1 MKRGDGVESGPHPGK
16 KGQTDQEIDPD
27 GTPPSDFAIGGR
39 MLFIILATY
48 CLPCL
53 VGYKYGCILVY
64 QQSING
70 FQGSK
75 KGPVASPVLSPV

>member
-1 MKRGDGVESGPHPGK
+1 MESGPHPGK
-16 KGQTDQEIDPD
+16 KGQTDQEIDPE

-53 VGYKYGCILVY
+53 VGYKYGC
-64 QQSING
+64 
-70 FQGSK
+70 F
-75 KGPVASPVLSPV
+75 